1 MILTLNGDNA
11 CFLLDIVF
19 VYVDINIIFL
29 SV

>member
-1 MILTLNGDNA
+1 MILTLNGDNE
-11 CFLLDIVF
+11 CFLLDIAF